1 MAIRSVNVTVNR
13 LAPATT
19 QAGFGLPLIQ
29 STEDV
34 RAYEEY
40 NSITEFAV
48 DYPSTTRA
56 FDMATAI
63 FAQGLSTVAAFGVDF
78 TQSVTATLDT
88 SFVASN
94 SNLTFTS
101 KVEGADG
108 NFIEIVLLNTA
119 SSVVNTTA
127 VRSGAGTSGDPFII
141 TVTLKDDGVDE
152 TALASEVEDAIEADA
167 DSNAVVRV
175 NKATGNDGT
184 GIVEELSSTPLAGGV
199 DNDPVSDLS
208 AALTTL
214 QQNPDQDEWYFLLND
229 LQTPIVQVELSGYI
243 AGQKKLY
250 FTDTTDLELTGEFNS
265 ARTSILTK
273 NVITDYPASAWVGF
287 GGKFDAGTITWAW
300 KNLNG
305 IAVDN
310 SITNAQNNNLDSDG
324 GNAYTSSLG
333 VPNTT
338 NGLVTNSEFI
348 DVVRTADFLDA
359 RIEESITTLLL
370 TSKKVPYTQDGIN
383 QVVSVINDVIQPLG
397 ATGVLGVDESGN
409 TEFVVDFPNIK
420 NVSQSD
426 KSNRVLNDITA
437 TVVIA
442 GAIHIVNVTVN
453 LEL

>member
-29 STEDV
+29 STEAV

-78 TQSVTATLDT
+78 TQSVTATLTT

-127 VRSGAGTSGDPFII
+127 VRTGAGTSGDPFII

-152 TALASEVEDAIEADA
+152 TSTASEVEDAIEDDA

-175 NKATGNDGT
+175 NKATGEDGT
-184 GIVEELSSTPLAGGV
+184 GVVEELSSTPLAGGV

-208 AALTTL
+208 ASLTTL
-214 QQNPDQDEWYFLLND
+214 QQTEDDWYFLLND

-243 AGQKKLY
+243 AGQKKIY

-265 ARTSILTK
+265 SRTSILTK
-273 NVITDYPASAWVGF
+273 DVITDYPASAWVGF

-300 KNLNG
+300 KNLDG

-310 SITNAQNNNLDSDG
+310 SITSSQTNNLDDDG

-348 DVVRTADFLDA
+348 DVVRTADFLEA
-359 RIEESITTLLL
+359 RIEENVTTLLL
-370 TSKKVPYTQDGIN
+370 TSKKVPYTQAGIN
-383 QVVSVINDVIQPLG
+383 QVVSVINDVLQPLG
-397 ATGVLGVDESGN
+397 DTGVLSTDNSGN
-409 TEFVVDFPNIK
+409 PEFTVDAPNI
-420 NVSQSD
+420 NDVSAND
-426 KSNRVLNDITA
+426 KANRVLNDVTVTA
-437 TVVIA
+437 KLA
-442 GAIHIVNVTVN
+442 GAIHIVNITVN

>member
-78 TQSVTATLDT
+78 TQSVTSTLT
-88 SFVASN
+88 TVFAAAN

-127 VRSGAGTSGDPFII
+127 VRTGAGTSGDPYII

-152 TALASEVEDAIEADA
+152 TSTASEVEDAIEDDA

-184 GIVEELSSTPLAGGV
+184 GVVEELSSTPLAGGV
-199 DNDPVSDLS
+199 DNDPVSELS
-208 AALTTL
+208 ASLTTL
-214 QQNPDQDEWYFLLND
+214 QQTEDDWYFLLND
-229 LQTPIVQVELSGYI
+229 LQTPVVQVELSGYI
-243 AGQKKLY
+243 AGQKKIY

-265 ARTSILTK
+265 SRTSILTK
-273 NVITDYPASAWVGF
+273 DVITDYPASAWVGV
-287 GGKFDAGTITWAW
+287 GGKSDAGTITWAW
-300 KNLNG
+300 KNLDG

-310 SITNAQNNNLDSDG
+310 SITSSQNNNLDDDG

-348 DVVRTADFLDA
+348 DVVRTADFLEA
-359 RIEESITTLLL
+359 RIEENVTTLLL
-370 TSKKVPYTQDGIN
+370 TSKKVPYTQSGIN
-383 QVVSVINDVIQPLG
+383 QVVSVINDVLQPLG
-397 ATGVLGVDESGN
+397 DTGVLSTDSSGSPEFTVDA
-409 TEFVVDFPNIK
+409 PNI
-420 NVSQSD
+420 NDVSDND
-426 KSNRVLNDITA
+426 KANRVLNDIVVTA
-437 TVVIA
+437 KLA
-442 GAIHIVNVTVN
+442 GAIHIVNITVN